1 MLSLMSTLDKRVVLR
16 GVCRASKTPCRLQPS
31 TLFLP
36 VVQPHNRKLNDPGG
50 CLNLLTEG
58 KRMAT
63 GTRTPTLKLV
73 WEPDGLA
80 IDLLPLQGLWTE
92 EQYLRLTDQT
102 NCFIEFTEG
111 SVEVLPMPTR
121 KHRAISR
128 FLFLALFVHV
138 QRLGGTVFYAPLR
151 VRVAPGRFRE
161 PDLVLLLDVNDPRN
175 QNAFWLGADLVVE
188 IVSPDDV
195 ERDTVIK
202 RADYAAAGI
211 PEYWIINPSED
222 MITVLKLEADAYS
235 THGVFRRGETATS
248 ALLVGFTTSVD
259 AVCDAE

>member
-1 MLSLMSTLDKRVVLR
+1 
-16 GVCRASKTPCRLQPS
+16 
-31 TLFLP
+31 
-36 VVQPHNRKLNDPGG
+36 
-50 CLNLLTEG
+50 
-58 KRMAT
+58 MAT
-63 GTRTPTLKLV
+63 GMRTPALKLV
-73 WEPDGLA
+73 WEADGLE

-102 NCFIEFTEG
+102 NRFIEFSEG

-121 KHRAISR
+121 KHQAISR
-128 FLFLALFVHV
+128 FLFLAFLTFV
-138 QRLGGTVFYAPLR
+138 QRVGGTAFYAPLR

-202 RADYAAAGI
+202 RADYAEAGI
-211 PEYWIINPSED
+211 PEYWIVNPEEQT
-222 MITVLKLEADAYS
+222 ITVLKLDDGVYMA
-235 THGVFRRGETATS
+235 HGVFGRGETATS
-248 ALLVGFTTSVD
+248 ELLTGFSVSVE

>member
-1 MLSLMSTLDKRVVLR
+1 
-16 GVCRASKTPCRLQPS
+16 
-31 TLFLP
+31 
-36 VVQPHNRKLNDPGG
+36 
-50 CLNLLTEG
+50 
-58 KRMAT
+58 MAT
-63 GTRTPTLKLV
+63 GMRAPELKMV
-73 WEPDGLA
+73 WEAEGLE

-102 NCFIEFTEG
+102 NRFIEFTEG
-111 SVEVLPMPTR
+111 AVEVLPMQTR
-121 KHRAISR
+121 KHQAISR
-128 FLFLALFVHV
+128 FLFLAFLAFV

-202 RADYAAAGI
+202 PADYAEAGI
-211 PEYWIINPSED
+211 PEYWIVNPEEQTI
-222 MITVLKLEADAYS
+222 MVLKLEDGVYI
-235 THGVFRRGETATS
+235 THGVFGRGGIATS
-248 ALLVGFTTSVD
+248 VLLTGFAVSVD

>member
-1 MLSLMSTLDKRVVLR
+1 MTTDM
-16 GVCRASKTPCRLQPS
+16 
-31 TLFLP
+31 
-36 VVQPHNRKLNDPGG
+36 
-50 CLNLLTEG
+50 
-58 KRMAT
+58 
-63 GTRTPTLKLV
+63 RTPALKLV
-73 WEPDGLA
+73 WEAEGLE

-102 NCFIEFTEG
+102 NWFIEFTEG

-121 KHRAISR
+121 KHQAISR
-128 FLFLALFVHV
+128 VLFLAFLSFV

-188 IVSPDDV
+188 IVSPDYV

-211 PEYWIINPSED
+211 PEYWIVNPEEET
-222 MITVLKLEADAYS
+222 ITVLKRDDGVYTA
-235 THGVFRRGETATS
+235 HGVFGRGETATS
-248 ALLVGFTTSVD
+248 VLLTDFTVSVD

>member
-1 MLSLMSTLDKRVVLR
+1 MHTPALKF
-16 GVCRASKTPCRLQPS
+16 VCEA
-31 TLFLP
+31 
-36 VVQPHNRKLNDPGG
+36 
-50 CLNLLTEG
+50 
-58 KRMAT
+58 
-63 GTRTPTLKLV
+63 
-73 WEPDGLA
+73 DGLE

-102 NCFIEFTEG
+102 NRFIEFTEG
-111 SVEVLPMPTR
+111 AVEVLPMPTR
-121 KHRAISR
+121 KHQAISR
-128 FLFLALFVHV
+128 FLFLAFLAFV
-138 QRLGGTVFYAPLR
+138 QPLGGTVYYAPLR

-202 RADYAAAGI
+202 RADYAQAGI
-211 PEYWIINPSED
+211 PEYWIVNPIEAT
-222 MITVLKLEADAYS
+222 ITVLTLADSVYVAR
-235 THGVFRRGETATS
+235 GVFRRGEAATS
-248 ALLVGFTTSVD
+248 ALLTGFTVSVD

>member
-1 MLSLMSTLDKRVVLR
+1 
-16 GVCRASKTPCRLQPS
+16 
-31 TLFLP
+31 
-36 VVQPHNRKLNDPGG
+36 
-50 CLNLLTEG
+50 
-58 KRMAT
+58 MAT
-63 GTRTPTLKLV
+63 GMRTPALKLV
-73 WEPDGLA
+73 WEADGLE

-102 NCFIEFTEG
+102 NRFIEFTEG
-111 SVEVLPMPTR
+111 AVEVLSMPTR
-121 KHRAISR
+121 KHQAISR
-128 FLFLALFVHV
+128 FLFLAFLASV

-202 RADYAAAGI
+202 RADYAEAGI
-211 PEYWIINPSED
+211 PEYWIVNPAEET
-222 MITVLKLEADAYS
+222 ITVLTLEDGAYIA
-235 THGVFRRGETATS
+235 HGVFRRGAAATS
-248 ALLVGFTTSVD
+248 ALLIGFTVSVD

>member
-1 MLSLMSTLDKRVVLR
+1 
-16 GVCRASKTPCRLQPS
+16 
-31 TLFLP
+31 
-36 VVQPHNRKLNDPGG
+36 
-50 CLNLLTEG
+50 
-58 KRMAT
+58 
-63 GTRTPTLKLV
+63 LV
-73 WEPDGLA
+73 WEAGGLE

-102 NCFIEFTEG
+102 NRFIEFTEG
-111 SVEVLPMPTR
+111 SVKVLPMPTG
-121 KHRAISR
+121 KHQAISR
-128 FLFLALFVHV
+128 YCFLAFLEFV

-202 RADYAAAGI
+202 RADYARAGI
-211 PEYWIINPSED
+211 PEYWIVNPED
-222 MITVLKLEADAYS
+222 ATYTVLQ
-235 THGVFRRGETATS
+235 
-248 ALLVGFTTSVD
+248 GFTVSVD